1 MKKVL
6 FFALLISYCVSSAQ
20 KTGTISGKV
29 SDLQNNDEP
38 ILFANISLKNT
49 GFSAQS
55 NLHGNFELKDV
66 VAGEYILVIS
76 SLGYENFETKV
87 VVEAG
92 TQSSVKAD
100 LKTLSLNTSAL
111 LLSEAKETTSAE
123 SEMKLPLLE
132 N

>member
-1 MKKVL
+1 M
-6 FFALLISYCVSSAQ
+6 ASAQ

-29 SDLQNNDEP
+29 SDVLNNGEP
-38 ILFANISLKNT
+38 ILFANIELKNT
-49 GFSAQS
+49 QFSAQS

-92 TQSSVKAD
+92 TQSWVMAD

-123 SEMKLPLLE
+123 GEMKLPLLE
-132 N
+132 D